1 MSNTTEVNYI
11 NKSDVLKIID
21 ILDKMDEID
30 NTYHILILDKI
41 DINLIEKYVRYKK
54 LKNLN
59 GNNA

>member
-11 NKSDVLKIID
+11 NKSDVSKIID

-54 LKNLN
+54 LKNINDHKL
-59 GNNA
+59 